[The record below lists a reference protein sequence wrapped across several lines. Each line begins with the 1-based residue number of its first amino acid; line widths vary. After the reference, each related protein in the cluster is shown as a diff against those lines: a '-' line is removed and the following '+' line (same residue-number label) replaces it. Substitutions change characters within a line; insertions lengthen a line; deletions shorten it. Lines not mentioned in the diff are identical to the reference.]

1 MLHVVNHAVC
11 VCVCPL
17 AGWKSRDSVP
27 RLVEDYL
34 SGKIKVDEFA
44 THSMPL
50 ADINKAFD
58 LMHEGKRCECE
69 RERYFSVRDFLCSL
83 QHSISRHVLIRQCSC
98 RLRNLNR

>member
-1 MLHVVNHAVC
+1 M
-11 VCVCPL
+11 CVCPL

-58 LMHEGKRCECE
+58 LMHEGKRCECVCVCE
-69 RERYFSVRDFLCSL
+69 
-83 QHSISRHVLIRQCSC
+83 
-98 RLRNLNR
+98 